1 MTDNTSAVDAN
12 LGVATDQAGVETT
25 PKAPEVD
32 IELLESVLQT
42 AIETRDKAIQNAEN
56 WKKVGM
62 ARKNATVDETPVGLT
77 DEDVEQRANLRAQEI
92 IAQAATERARTAEA
106 TALKAIKEAREAKIA
121 LKNKAGVVTTAS
133 TSSSNATTTISAST
147 EYGWTN
153 DQIVAMKQRGIN
165 TTKDFL
171 KKSWEKY
178 QQSR

>member
-62 ARKNATVDETPVGLT
+62 ARKNATTDNPTELT
-77 DEDVEQRANLRAQEI
+77 DEDVEQRANLRANEI
-92 IAQAATERARTAEA
+92 IASQATERARTAEA
-106 TALKAIKEAREAKIA
+106 AALKAIKEAREAKIA
-121 LKNKAGVVTTAS
+121 LKNKSGVVTTVS
-133 TSSSNATTTISAST
+133 TSSSNTSTVAPASQD
-147 EYGWTN
+147 YGWSN
-153 DQIVAMKQRGIN
+153 DQIADMKRRGID
-165 TTKDFL
+165 TSKDFL
-171 KKSWEKY
+171 KKSWQNYLKT
-178 QQSR
+178 R